1 MKHDDVETRMRAL
14 EYFHALRALPG
25 AWLVIRVD
33 GRSFSRLT
41 QASFEKPFDQ
51 RFHDIMLETSEALLD
66 GLGGVYAY
74 TESDEISVLLPRQ
87 TSLFDRE
94 VEKLVSVSA
103 GIASGSFSHA
113 FGAPAHFDS
122 RLWMAPDEQ
131 DVFDYFRWRQADAA
145 RCALNGW
152 CYWQLM
158 KEGAT
163 AEQATRA
170 LHGKSAAQ
178 KNELLFQRGVNFN
191 DVPLWQRRGAG
202 VSWERFEKTGTNP
215 HTQEST
221 VAVRR
226 RIIRHEALP
235 LNDDYDS
242 FLRQTFAEASQW
254 SGGVRR

>member
-1 MKHDDVETRMRAL
+1 MKNDDIETRMRAL
-14 EYFHALRALPG
+14 EYFHTLRALPG
-25 AWLVIRVD
+25 AWLVVRVD

-41 QASFEKPFDQ
+41 QASFEKPFDR
-51 RFHDIMLETSEALLD
+51 RFHGIMLETSEALLD

-74 TESDEISVLLPRQ
+74 TESDEISVLLLRD
-87 TSLFDRE
+87 TTLFDRE

-122 RLWMAPDEQ
+122 RLWMAPDEH
-131 DVFDYFRWRQADAA
+131 DVIDYFRWRQADAA

-163 AEQATRA
+163 AEQATRE
-170 LHGKSAAQ
+170 LHGKAAAQ

-191 DVPLWQRRGAG
+191 DLPLWQRRGSG
-202 VSWERFEKTGTNP
+202 VLWETFEKVGTNP
-215 HTQEST
+215 RTQEST

-226 RIIRHEALP
+226 RIMRNEALP
-235 LNDDYDS
+235 LNDEYAT
-242 FLRQTFAEASQW
+242 FLRQVIADAGHW
-254 SGGVRR
+254 SARTRR